1 MLHGF
6 AGTAHAFDGVIA
18 ALPSERYTP
27 LALDLP
33 GHGSARAQ
41 TSIGFDGC
49 VEQVLAASPS
59 RFTLCGYSLGGRI
72 VQQVALAAP
81 ERVTR
86 LVLISTSPGIEDET
100 ARRERVEADER
111 LARDLEDAPFERFI
125 ERWRSQ
131 PLFADDPPA
140 VRELASVDHRR
151 NDPTSLAAA
160 LRGLGTGRMAPL
172 WDRLHELAMPVT
184 VLAGERDAKYVAIAR
199 RMAEL
204 LPRAELRIVA
214 GGHSL
219 LLENPEAVAA
229 AICAMPLR
237 G

>member
-72 VQQVALAAP
+72 VQQIALAAP

-86 LVLISTSPGIEDET
+86 LVLVSTSPGIEDET

-111 LARDLEDAPFERFI
+111 LARDLEDAPFARFI

-131 PLFADDPPA
+131 PLFAEDPPA
-140 VRELASVDHRR
+140 VRELASADHRR
-151 NDPTSLAAA
+151 NDAKALAAA
-160 LRGLGTGRMAPL
+160 MRGLSTGRMTPL
-172 WDRLHELAMPVT
+172 WGRLPELTMPVT
-184 VLAGERDAKYVAIAR
+184 LLAGERDTKYVAIAK
-199 RMAEL
+199 RMAGL
-204 LPRAELRIVA
+204 LPDAELRVVP

-219 LLENPEAVAA
+219 LLESPRAVAD
-229 AICAMPLR
+229 AICAAASS
-237 G
+237 